1 MRCLL
6 VALLAVSIVATPAD
20 AQFGRLMGERSEN
33 PNAQDLL
40 ALPPWIP
47 PGVAAL
53 VLSHAADFSLADSQR
68 VALESIRNVQ
78 DSANRP
84 WLARLDSLRPRSQPL
99 NPKDLSQEQ
108 RDEIAARR
116 TAIAAVLDGMRETNA
131 LARQRTMAVLS
142 PAQQERA
149 AELENDAR
157 KQADEERSRRGRF
170 PADVDGEGRRSGRGR
185 PPED

>member
-1 MRCLL
+1 MRRLFI
-6 VALLAVSIVATPAD
+6 ALLAVSAVAMPSE
-20 AQFGRLMGERSEN
+20 AQFGGPRGSNRSQN
-33 PNAQDLL
+33 VQDAL

-53 VLSHAADFSLADSQR
+53 VLDHAADLALADSQR
-68 VALESIRNVQ
+68 VLLESIRHTQ

-84 WLARLDSLRPRSQPL
+84 WLARLDSLRPSAQPL
-99 NPKDLSQEQ
+99 NPNDLSPDQQ
-108 RDEIAARR
+108 REIADRR

-142 PAQQERA
+142 PAQQQRA

-157 KQADEERSRRGRF
+157 KQADRERDRRGRF
-170 PADVDGEGRRSGRGR
+170 AAQGMEEGRRGGRGR
-185 PPED
+185 SPED